1 MASKH
6 THIIEARSKGFKKA
20 TQESKKLKKSLSSM
34 RESVVGLGA
43 AYLGAAG
50 LTAAV
55 KGSVLAYAEQERVE
69 KKLRGALG
77 KNTQALLDQAAAMQ
91 KVTIFGDEAII
102 GQQAFLASIGM
113 TEQQIKEIL
122 PVAADLAAATGI
134 SLESAVRNTA
144 KTFSGLAGELGELVP
159 QLRDLTAEEMKAG
172 AAVEVMADL
181 FKNQAAVEA
190 QTVSGQ
196 IAQLT
201 NNLGDFAENV
211 GGFLSSSGALA
222 GLVQWSR
229 DLGDG
234 IAFITGNMSG
244 AETATTSFDGSINA
258 LNDKIQS
265 QISLM
270 DAKSALLL
278 DEKHIKESM
287 ARQDATEVEVREQ
300 IIQGVAGHAIIIN
313 RLNEELE
320 VLKKGQ
326 ENALVIQEH
335 VKDSREKEAD
345 IIQNT
350 LTPANIKL
358 KQTFEELEPPQ
369 QKLVKAT
376 KAEIGQM
383 MSKEKRLKIVDN
395 LMSTAMTSNLL
406 NAKDQWKLTLTM
418 ALADAAASII
428 KAGKQGGIVGA
439 LTMAAYN
446 APQVA
451 AVYANQPAQT
461 GFEGVVDEPTQ
472 FTVGEG
478 GAAEYVSVTPME
490 GVNNAGGQG
499 MTINISGNVLS
510 QDYIENELSEGIAE
524 AIRKGISFA

>member
-1 MASKH
+1 MASK
-6 THIIEARSKGFKKA
+6 TIYEIIARMKGFKKA

-55 KGSVLAYAEQERVE
+55 KGSVLAYAEQERAE
-69 KKLRGALG
+69 RKLRGALG

-234 IAFITGNMSG
+234 IAYLTGNMDN
-244 AETATTSFDGSINA
+244 AETATTSYDVSIDE
-258 LNDKIQS
+258 LNDKITS

-270 DAKSALLL
+270 NHKSSLLENEEL
-278 DEKHIKESM
+278 IKAAM
-287 ARQDATEVEVREQ
+287 KRTNQDEVETRSM
-300 IIQGVAGHAIIIN
+300 IIQGVAKHANIIN
-313 RLNEELE
+313 RLSAELE
-320 VLKKGQ
+320 TAKERQ
-326 ENALVIQEH
+326 ENSLLIQEH
-335 VKDSREKEAD
+335 VKDVREKEAD
-345 IIQNT
+345 LIENR

-376 KAEIGQM
+376 KAEIGQIM
-383 MSKEKRLKIVDN
+383 FKEKRLKIVDN

-499 MTINISGNVLS
+499 MTINISGNVMS
-510 QDYIENELSEGIAE
+510 QDFIENELSEGIAE